1 MKVREIFRPEILT
14 VALDE
19 TLVEAAARMDLNEVG
34 ALAVLREGELIG
46 IITERDLTRA
56 LADGADPQAAS
67 VEDYMTDRPVTV
79 SPSTDVAE
87 ATATMLDVG
96 ARHLPVVDGDK
107 VVGMVSAR
115 DLLGG
120 EVRRGAHG
128 PGD

>member
-1 MKVREIFRPEILT
+1 MKVRELFRPEILT

-56 LADGADPQAAS
+56 LAEGADPRGAS

-79 SPSTDVAE
+79 SPSTDASE
-87 ATATMLDVG
+87 AASRMLDVG
-96 ARHLPVVDGDK
+96 ARHLPVVDGGK

-115 DLLGG
+115 DLLVD
-120 EVRRGAHG
+120 EVRRAA
-128 PGD
+128 PGRGD

>member
-1 MKVREIFRPEILT
+1 MKVREIFHPEILT

-56 LADGADPQAAS
+56 LADGADPRAAS

-79 SPSTDVAE
+79 SPSTDLAE
-87 ATATMLDVG
+87 AAATMLEVG
-96 ARHLPVVDGDK
+96 ARHLPVVDGGK

-120 EVRRGAHG
+120 EVRRSAHG